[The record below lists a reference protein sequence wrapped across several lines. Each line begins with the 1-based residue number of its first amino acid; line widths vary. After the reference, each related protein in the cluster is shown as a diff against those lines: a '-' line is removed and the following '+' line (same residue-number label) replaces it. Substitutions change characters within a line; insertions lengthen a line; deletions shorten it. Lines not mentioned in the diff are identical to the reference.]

1 MASLGPSHSE
11 LCVDYSQQ
19 TAASF
24 GDTLPNMLGKELRK
38 ARMRAGLTQEE
49 LAFAAHVDRTY
60 ISMLENDKKSP
71 TVDMLMRICKP
82 LGISASQF
90 LAQVEK
96 ATKVSK

>member
-1 MASLGPSHSE
+1 
-11 LCVDYSQQ
+11 V
-19 TAASF
+19 F

-71 TVDMLMRICKP
+71 TVDMLMRICQP
-82 LGISASQF
+82 LGIAASQV

>member
-1 MASLGPSHSE
+1 
-11 LCVDYSQQ
+11 
-19 TAASF
+19 
-24 GDTLPNMLGKELRK
+24 MLGKELRK

-60 ISMLENDKKSP
+60 ISMLENDRKSP

-82 LGISASQF
+82 LGIAASQL

-96 ATKVSK
+96 SMKVVK

>member
-1 MASLGPSHSE
+1 
-11 LCVDYSQQ
+11 
-19 TAASF
+19 
-24 GDTLPNMLGKELRK
+24 MLGKELRK

-82 LGISASQF
+82 LGVTASS
-90 LAQVEK
+90 LLLQVEK
-96 ATKVSK
+96 KMKDPK

>member
-1 MASLGPSHSE
+1 
-11 LCVDYSQQ
+11 
-19 TAASF
+19 
-24 GDTLPNMLGKELRK
+24 MLGNELRK

-49 LAFAAHVDRTY
+49 LAFEAQVDRTY

-82 LGISASQF
+82 LGIAASQL

-96 ATKVSK
+96 SAKVVK

>member
-1 MASLGPSHSE
+1 
-11 LCVDYSQQ
+11 
-19 TAASF
+19 
-24 GDTLPNMLGKELRK
+24 MLGKELRK

-71 TVDMLMRICKP
+71 TVDMLMRICQP
-82 LGISASQF
+82 LGIAASQL

-96 ATKVSK
+96 AMK